1 MGGRRGAPASALYA
15 LLLLGGC
22 ASAPPVE
29 TSIKPQNPQQARIY
43 VMRDPDVH
51 YESVS
56 PSIKV
61 DNESVG
67 DVAAARFLVVDRP
80 PGQHLISVNFM
91 GGYYPLTLTT
101 HAGSVHYVQI
111 ADRSLAERLFLSGVI
126 PQAIERAS
134 TGHNGPLMLVAMGDS
149 EGRAL
154 LQTLMA
160 GGAKSKPF
168 SRD

>member
-1 MGGRRGAPASALYA
+1 MEGRQGALASALCA
-15 LLLLGGC
+15 ILLLTAC

-29 TSIKPQNPQQARIY
+29 TAIKPQNPQQARIY

-51 YESVS
+51 SEVVS

-91 GGYYPLTLTT
+91 QGYYPLTLTT
-101 HAGSVHYVQI
+101 RAGSVHYVQI
-111 ADRSLAERLFLSGVI
+111 ALRPFAERFFLSGAV
-126 PQAIERAS
+126 PRAIEQAS
-134 TGHNGPLMLVAMGDS
+134 TGHNGEFMLVAMSES

-160 GGAKSKPF
+160 GGVKSKAF

>member
-1 MGGRRGAPASALYA
+1 MGRRGAVAAALCA
-15 LLLLGGC
+15 LLLLGAC
-22 ASAPPVE
+22 ASAPPVN

-51 YESVS
+51 YEAVS

-67 DVAAARFLVVDRP
+67 DVAAARFLVVDRS
-80 PGQHLISVNFM
+80 PGQHLISVHFM
-91 GGYYPLTLTT
+91 GGYYPLTLTAR
-101 HAGSVHYVQI
+101 AGSVHYVQI
-111 ADRSLAERLFLSGVI
+111 ADRSFAERFFLSGAI
-126 PQAIERAS
+126 PRAIEQAS
-134 TGHNGPLMLVAMGDS
+134 TGHNGDLMLVAMGDS

-160 GGAKSKPF
+160 GGVKSKPF